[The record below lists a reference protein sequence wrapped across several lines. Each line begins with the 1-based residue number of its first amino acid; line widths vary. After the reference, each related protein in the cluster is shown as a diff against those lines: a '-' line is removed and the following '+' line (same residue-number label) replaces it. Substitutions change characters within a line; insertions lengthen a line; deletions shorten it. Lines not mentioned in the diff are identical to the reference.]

1 MRATDVGQP
10 LGVVASGA
18 SSAQLWYAWVGAHTG
33 DVDRFS
39 TKFLSEHERDHLNG
53 YRIREAAERY
63 VVTRSL
69 VRAVLG
75 ERLGVEPR
83 ELRVSRTD
91 TGKPVVSQG
100 VHFNLSHSGDLILLA
115 MSDQRPVGVD
125 VERKR
130 EVLKV
135 GALTQRWLSEAERG
149 ELTRLHERGVDASDA
164 FLRVWSL
171 KEAQLK
177 ALGVGISGAAGAR
190 LDLVSVLALDHLL
203 EPLSAGRSS
212 DSYVGAIAFA

>member
-10 LGVVASGA
+10 LGVVASGD
-18 SSAQLWYAWVGAHTG
+18 SSAELWYAWVGEHAR

-39 TKFLSEHERDHLNG
+39 GEFLSGDERAHLDG

-75 ERLGVEPR
+75 ERLGVSPR
-83 ELRVSRTD
+83 DLRVSRTD

-100 VHFNLSHSGDLILLA
+100 MHFNLSHSGDLILLA

-125 VERKR
+125 IERRR
-130 EVLKV
+130 EVVKV
-135 GALTQRWLSEAERG
+135 GALTRRWLSAAEKTEVARLRERG
-149 ELTRLHERGVDASDA
+149 ADESDA

-177 ALGVGISGAAGAR
+177 ALGVGISGAAHAR
-190 LDLVSVLALDHLL
+190 LDLVAVLALDHLL
-203 EPLSAGRSS
+203 EPLSQRDPS
-212 DSYVGAIAFA
+212 DSYVGALAFA